1 MKPMEEM
8 KIGDRVIS
16 LLAGMF
22 NQENYLH
29 ILPDGRGRSM
39 KQSTSLPR
47 LYNWNDWNEDAIK
60 RELGIV
66 NLPEDLRTLWFYCS
80 SLVMHFEKDEGL
92 SIQGIY
98 IYSMEQALLRHNYF
112 VKELELAKATRDI
125 HKGDLLIGEYISE
138 QQYVL
143 IRCDEN
149 CDDFGSILMTQP
161 IDPRE
166 EWPIAAPSLIDFLET
181 YYSANEKFWEREEY
195 WRT

>member
-1 MKPMEEM
+1 MEGM
-8 KIGDRVIS
+8 KIKDRVLN

-29 ILPDGRGRSM
+29 ILPEGRGRSM
-39 KQSTSLPR
+39 KQSTLLPR

-60 RELGIV
+60 RALGIV
-66 NLPEDLRTLWFYCS
+66 NLPEDLGMFWSYCS
-80 SLVMHFEKDEGL
+80 SLVMHFEKSEGL
-92 SIQGIY
+92 DIQGIY

-125 HKGDLLIGEYISE
+125 HKGDFIIGEYISE

-181 YYSANEKFWEREEY
+181 YYSANEKFWEGEKY

>member
-1 MKPMEEM
+1 MEEI
-8 KIGDRVIS
+8 KIGDRILN

-29 ILPDGRGRSM
+29 IMPDRGVSV
-39 KQSTSLPR
+39 KQSASLPS
-47 LYNWNDWNEDAIK
+47 LYSWNDWNEDAIK

-66 NLPEDLRTLWFYCS
+66 NLPEDLRTFWFYCS
-80 SLVMHFEKDEGL
+80 SLIMHFERDEGL
-92 SIQGIY
+92 AIQGIY

-112 VKELELAKATRDI
+112 VKQKELAKTTEDI
-125 HKGDLLIGEYISE
+125 HKGDLLIGEYFSE
-138 QQYVL
+138 RQYIL
-143 IRCDEN
+143 IRCDES

-181 YYSANEKFWEREEY
+181 YFSANEKFWEREEY